1 MSAPTLSVINS
12 TPYSITCLA
21 HGNDGG
27 PASIPWANL
36 EGSVTRR
43 GPLKA
48 LLDALDA
55 AHKLDTLNLD
65 GVNSGRVRIRWVSG
79 VDATQSLPLTFMIK
93 WTMTGIA
100 LDLPTNTHLCLE
112 IRHSHS
118 RDR

>member
-1 MSAPTLSVINS
+1 MSTPTLSVINS

-36 EGSVTRR
+36 KGFVTR
-43 GPLKA
+43 GPLKV
-48 LLDALDA
+48 LLDALDT

-65 GVNSGRVRIRWVSG
+65 GVNSGRVRIRWVTG
-79 VDATQSLPLTFMIK
+79 VDATQTLPSAFKIK
-93 WTMTGIA
+93 WGTTGID
-100 LDLPTNTHLCLE
+100 LDLPASTQLYLE